1 MMRLSS
7 LNPNYRAALVLIL
20 ASVVLIAIAIL
31 TNSRDF
37 TNATLVIAGLICL
50 MTGIFFATI
59 SGSDP
64 LDLRYMGLLPVQGCI
79 NLTRICADLGI
90 QGNAI
95 FIPKG
100 RDGRLRTMQ
109 LLPVA
114 EYHGEPLPQ
123 DSFVTG
129 MDTAGL
135 LVEPSCAPLIQ
146 ILRQRDHLVIPSEM
160 TELHRLVQELGV
172 DVLDVAERV
181 RSTHEDDVITIIM
194 EDYRLISGC
203 KALSLESPKCCIANP
218 CPVCSLFAT
227 VFAEGTGKIIR
238 IERCVPD
245 TSSHKVNAVFSI
257 LHE

>member
-7 LNPNYRAALVLIL
+7 LNQNYRAALVLVL
-20 ASVVLIAIAIL
+20 ASGILIAIAIL

-50 MTGIFFATI
+50 MTGIFFATL

-64 LDLRYMGLLPVQGCI
+64 LDLRYIGLLPVQGSI
-79 NLTRICADLGI
+79 NITRICADLGI
-90 QGNAI
+90 QGNAT

-100 RDGRLRTMQ
+100 RDGRSRTMQ
-109 LLPVA
+109 LIPVA
-114 EYHGEPLPQ
+114 EYHGEPLPE

-129 MDTAGL
+129 TDTAGL
-135 LVEPSCAPLIQ
+135 LIEPSCAPLIHL
-146 ILRQRDHLVIPSEM
+146 LRQRDHLVIPPEM

-172 DVLDVAERV
+172 DVLDVAGRV
-181 RSTHEDDVITIIM
+181 RSTHEDDVITIIL

-203 KALSLESPKCCIANP
+203 TALSQESTRCCIANP

-238 IERCVPD
+238 LERCAPD
-245 TSSHKVNAVFSI
+245 TASHRVNAVFSI